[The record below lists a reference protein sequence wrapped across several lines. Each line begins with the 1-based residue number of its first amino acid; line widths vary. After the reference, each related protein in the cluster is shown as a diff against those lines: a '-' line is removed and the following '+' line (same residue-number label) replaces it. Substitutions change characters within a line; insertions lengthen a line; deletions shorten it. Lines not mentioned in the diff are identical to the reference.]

1 MVKKCGE
8 ILSALLSVST
18 ALAVV
23 VGGYFEVTGAT
34 EDTIDD
40 NMHELDVV
48 EDIFHYIPEIPE
60 NDLLEISEFVLLSPG
75 TGREVNNNEISEDNN
90 DNKTSDEYC
99 CVTRAKRGRPPSKP
113 PTKEIVSKRRK
124 VCYCSI
130 ILKQALIHTLSN
142 IKSPCGCPFVRLSV
156 NTF

>member
-113 PTKEIVSKRRK
+113 PTKEVVRKRRK
-124 VCYCSI
+124 VCYWSRVAVI
-130 ILKQALIHTLSN
+130 EL
-142 IKSPCGCPFVRLSV
+142 V
-156 NTF
+156 NQLLYYLNDF

>member
-1 MVKKCGE
+1 MVKKCVE

-60 NDLLEISEFVLLSPG
+60 NDLLEISEFVLLSPDS
-75 TGREVNNNEISEDNN
+75 GREVNNNEISEDNN

-113 PTKEIVSKRRK
+113 PTKEVVRKRRK
-124 VCYCSI
+124 VCYWS
-130 ILKQALIHTLSN
+130 
-142 IKSPCGCPFVRLSV
+142 SV
-156 NTF
+156 VVIELVNQLLYYLNDF